1 MSVNK
6 YNSTTG
12 NLERL
17 DGYTVDSTPTS
28 GSGNPVSSG
37 GVYTALQEV
46 LSKYPGAGFHNSIY
60 RGEYLGNAVTQAQ
73 WNAIS
78 NGTFTDL
85 FVGDYWTINNI
96 NWRIAA
102 CDYHLNRGPN
112 DGITTRHHLVIVPDS
127 NLLNADGS
135 THYMQTSDDT
145 SGGYKGSGYYSGT
158 NKNSTTNSA
167 KSQCTTKINNAFGA
181 GHILTHKELIT
192 NAVTDGKAS
201 GWGWEDCTVECM
213 SETMVYGTQAWAAN
227 GYEVASEMTQLPLF
241 FFKPEHITNR
251 ATWWLRSATSASSFA
266 FVADEGYASN
276 SDASAPWVGVRP
288 AFALCA

>member
-12 NLERL
+12 ILERL
-17 DGYTVDSTPTS
+17 DGCTVDSTPTS

-37 GVYTALQEV
+37 GVYNALQPI
-46 LSKYPGAGFHNSIY
+46 SGTGAGFHNSIY
-60 RGEYLGNAVTQAQ
+60 RGNFLGTSVSAAQ
-73 WNAIS
+73 WTAIS
-78 NGTFTDL
+78 DGSFDDM
-85 FVGDYWTINNI
+85 FIGDYWEIDSVK
-96 NWRIAA
+96 WRIAA
-102 CDYHLNRGPN
+102 FDYHLNRGP
-112 DGITTRHHLVIVPDS
+112 DADITTRHHLVIVPDS
-127 NLLNADGS
+127 NLLAANGS
-135 THYMQTSDDT
+135 THYMQTSNDT

-158 NKNSTTNSA
+158 NKDGTTNSA

-251 ATWWLRSATSASSFA
+251 AYWWLRSVMSASHFAIVGNEGLADHYNASF
-266 FVADEGYASN
+266 
-276 SDASAPWVGVRP
+276 PWGGVRP
-288 AFALCA
+288 AFAICA